1 MKVKRTAA
9 EIEQMRQSVG
19 VSMESPQG
27 RGRIAQTMIE
37 PFKKGRDY
45 VGLGRQVMY
54 VHHVPQGAQME
65 YDLDPQFTATVIG
78 ARGGVPYNEVNKTR
92 IRLDPFIIAVYP
104 KVHAT
109 DVPVSRFDILNR
121 SQQKAQHKMA
131 ELEDSKIFTAIHFSS
146 LAASSGPNPLTTNA
160 SGGYP
165 SGLCRGMLADAF
177 SYPEAYDAPIANVIL
192 HARQYRDLR
201 EWTHQQWDP
210 VTNRALI
217 KTGYV
222 GDMWGAQF
230 RISKMQTVGTVN
242 CLADPQFLGV
252 ISIRTDLS
260 SMDAPDPVNLQFG
273 WVLYEYLGV
282 AQLVSIGSSEVDV
295 TGKYLAPQA

>member
-9 EIEQMRQSVG
+9 EIEQMRQNFG
-19 VSMESPQG
+19 VAMEQPQG

-45 VGLGRQVMY
+45 VGIVRQVMY

-65 YDLDPQFTATVIG
+65 YDLDPQFSAVVIAPRG
-78 ARGGVPYNEVNKTR
+78 AVPYEEVHKDR

-131 ELEDSKIFTAIHFSS
+131 ELEDSKGFAAFHYASLTASDK
-146 LAASSGPNPLTTNA
+146 NPLTTNA
-160 SGGYP
+160 GGGYP
-165 SGLCRGMLADAF
+165 AGLCRGMLADAF
-177 SYPEAYDAPIANVIL
+177 SYPEAYDAPVANVIM
-192 HARQYRDLR
+192 HSAQYRDLR
-201 EWTHQQWDP
+201 EWTTQQWDP

-230 RISKMQTVGTVN
+230 RVSKMQTVGTVN
-242 CLADPQFLGV
+242 VLADPQFLGV

-260 SMDAPDPVNLQFG
+260 SMDAPDHVNLQFG
-273 WVLYEYLGV
+273 WVLYEYLGM
-282 AQLVSIGSSEVDV
+282 AQLVTIGSAEVQV
-295 TGKYLAPQA
+295 QGKYLAPQE